1 MASMKLPRLTLL
13 VAMYVSLDVA
23 NPLMPGALSFGV
35 EDSVEARQADRFRG
49 HDDLSTL
56 PLAPA
61 SELLAPVKPS
71 VTRSRLVTAASSHFR
86 RAHVTRS
93 EPSLRTPAL
102 SPEDH

>member
-1 MASMKLPRLTLL
+1 MKLPRLTVL

-35 EDSVEARQADRFRG
+35 EDSVEARQVDRFRG
-49 HDDLSTL
+49 HDDVSTL

-61 SELLAPVKPS
+61 SEPLAPVERS
-71 VTRSRLVTAASSHFR
+71 VTRSRLVTAASWHFW

-93 EPSLRTPAL
+93 DPSLLAPAP